1 MPRPRRTPPPI
12 DVMRQVA
19 KWSFEQGLKNKEIAA
34 LLHKKRLLE
43 NPRNVRYVQFALD
56 EAGK

>member
-1 MPRPRRTPPPI
+1 
-12 DVMRQVA
+12 MRQVA